1 MQTRLDKLLLKAEDL
16 GWTIIQDENETEIE
30 LCKSSPEGQDFHI
43 CIDTENDADYFLQNL
58 YDYIN
63 DFDISYEAYIWLD
76 HTGHGK
82 NGAPYE
88 MIDVYKDM
96 EACLEMTRELLYELE
111 QI

>member
-1 MQTRLDKLLLKAEDL
+1 MQTRLDKMLIKTKEL
-16 GWTIIQDENETEIE
+16 GWTIYEGEDLVDIE
-30 LCKSSPEGQDFHI
+30 LSKYSPAGQDFNI